1 MGKDN
6 TPLFDIG
13 ANLLDKQL
21 SKNFAEIISNSK
33 NNNIHKIIITA
44 SHIDDTH
51 NAKKMIDQEPDLLYT
66 TVGFHPH
73 NAKHY
78 NNDYFK
84 SMISLCDRD
93 YVKAIGECGL
103 DYKRMYSSRDEQIFC
118 FKEHLE
124 LAKLKNLPMFLHERD
139 AYNDFLVLLKEH
151 IHLIEDVVVHCF
163 TGDKKSLES
172 YIDLGCYI
180 GITGWI
186 TDPKRGYHLHDIIK
200 YIPTDKLMIETD
212 SPYLMPFNNSISN
225 MSYNQPCNL
234 VYILDAVSEIL
245 KKDNNILAEQLY
257 NNSCRFFNL

>member
-1 MGKDN
+1 
-6 TPLFDIG
+6 
-13 ANLLDKQL
+13 
-21 SKNFAEIISNSK
+21 
-33 NNNIHKIIITA
+33 
-44 SHIDDTH
+44 
-51 NAKKMIDQEPDLLYT
+51 
-66 TVGFHPH
+66 
-73 NAKHY
+73 
-78 NNDYFK
+78 
-84 SMISLCDRD
+84 
-93 YVKAIGECGL
+93 
-103 DYKRMYSSRDEQIFC
+103 MYSSRDEQIFC

-172 YIDLGCYI
+172 YIDLDCYI

-245 KKDNNILAEQLY
+245 KKDKNILAEQLY